1 MRVIYSCQ
9 GYLIHEHVDPIEIRA
24 VYSAASC
31 VKVSERV
38 AGKEKLWEAHDD
50 STFRSVAFSLTF
62 VDQVFSSSSPAYSA

>member
-24 VYSAASC
+24 VYNAASC

-38 AGKEKLWEAHDD
+38 AGKKLWETDDD
-50 STFRSVAFSLTF
+50 STFQSVFF
-62 VDQVFSSSSPAYSA
+62 YFHGSSVSPPPRMVHELE